1 MPAKKKTAVKKPK
14 KIVTK
19 TGCAAIAPKSLKSLT
34 IKKPLN
40 KGEILKNLAE
50 ASCIAKKQAVL
61 FLEGLTDIIE
71 IHIKTKGPG
80 EFVLPGL
87 AKFRVIHKPATK
99 ARKGTNPFTGQPTV
113 FAAKSARNIVKI
125 RPLKKLK
132 DMVI

>member
-1 MPAKKKTAVKKPK
+1 MPAKKKMAIKKPNKIVKKA
-14 KIVTK
+14 VVAT
-19 TGCAAIAPKSLKSLT
+19 IAPKSLKSLA

-40 KGEILKNLAE
+40 KSEILKNLTA
-50 ASCIAKKQAVL
+50 ASCITKKQAILV
-61 FLEGLTDIIE
+61 LEGLTDIIE
-71 IHIKTKGPG
+71 VHIKKKGPG

-113 FAAKSARNIVKI
+113 FAAKPARNIIKI